1 MRRARRISIIATC
14 CLLALALVL
23 GGGYQ
28 LMNARTFQVAGRLID
43 RVDTADK
50 IIALTFDDGPSSAAE
65 TEALLDILAA
75 RSVPATFYVNGRD
88 VDRHPEATTKIVAA
102 GHELGNHTWSH
113 PRMIFRS
120 PAEIAREVE
129 ETDRV
134 IRAAG
139 YDGEI
144 TFRPP
149 FGKKLVALPLYLAS
163 HDRTT
168 IMWDVAAD
176 SDAGPGQ
183 SAAALAEATVAAS
196 RPGSIILLH
205 PWHDRTATVD
215 AIGPIIDSLQQQGYR
230 FVTVA
235 ELIHG

>member
-1 MRRARRISIIATC
+1 MRRARRISIIAAC
-14 CLLALALVL
+14 CLLALTLVL

-28 LMNARTFQVAGRLID
+28 LMNARTMQVAGRLID
-43 RVDTADK
+43 RVDTTDK

-65 TEALLDILAA
+65 TEAILDLLAA

-88 VDRHPEATTKIVAA
+88 VDQHPEATTKIVLA

-113 PRMIFRS
+113 PRMVFRS

-149 FGKKLVALPLYLAS
+149 YGKKLVALPLYLAAN
-163 HDRTT
+163 DRTT
-168 IMWDVAAD
+168 IMWDVAYD
-176 SDAGPGQ
+176 SDDAGGT
-183 SAAALAEATVAAS
+183 AAELAQETVAAS

-205 PWHDRTATVD
+205 PWHGRTATVD

-235 ELIHG
+235 DLING